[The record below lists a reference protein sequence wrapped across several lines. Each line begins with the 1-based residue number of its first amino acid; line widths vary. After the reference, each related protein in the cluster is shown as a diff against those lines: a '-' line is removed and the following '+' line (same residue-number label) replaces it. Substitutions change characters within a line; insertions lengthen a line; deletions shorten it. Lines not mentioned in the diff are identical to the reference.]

1 MLSNRDRG
9 APRVS
14 TRGRHLGTRWS
25 VDLGRRVS
33 DGRRDR
39 SVRLPP
45 AQRLEVL
52 AAIYPDSADPGGDGI
67 AGPFPATQ
75 GRRPNAKRL
84 RHLGCRQVPGLPQ
97 LKHPPVATAVLVPVD
112 VPGSPAPIVGGGQTQ
127 KPPPA
132 PPATLRPPRFPDTL
146 GGGKGPTLQ

>member
-25 VDLGRRVS
+25 VDLGRRAS
-33 DGRRDR
+33 GGRRDR

-97 LKHPPVATAVLVPVD
+97 LEHSPVTTAVLVAVH
-112 VPGSPAPIVGGGQTQ
+112 VSGNPAPKVAGLE
-127 KPPPA
+127 PDHLPA
-132 PPATLRPPRFPDTL
+132 AALAAVLPLVLLDPSERDRS
-146 GGGKGPTLQ
+146 Q